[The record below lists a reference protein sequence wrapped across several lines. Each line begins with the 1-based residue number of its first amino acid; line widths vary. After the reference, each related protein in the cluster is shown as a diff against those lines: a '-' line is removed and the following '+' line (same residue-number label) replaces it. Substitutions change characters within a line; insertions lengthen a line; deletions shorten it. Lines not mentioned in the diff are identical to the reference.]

1 MAQLNGS
8 TVAILR
14 YWWDSQ
20 CPENTG
26 WYVEALDADGNFLD
40 DSMKMFGMSLPCKK
54 RKHSSKVIRGER
66 SYIMS
71 VYSLSP
77 RRKYYPC

>member
-40 DSMKMFGMSLPCKK
+40 DSMKIWFPVDTDDFSAAEEAELVAALKEQFPDAT
-54 RKHSSKVIRGER
+54 ID
-66 SYIMS
+66 
-71 VYSLSP
+71 
-77 RRKYYPC
+77 